1 MKNDSA
7 DYDTISPMVAVSAK
21 SPQNLRNHVLATQR
35 GSIYVEYFILAL
47 IVALATIAFWKGPGG
62 FARARA
68 TVESAFDNSVNR
80 VLAP

>member
-1 MKNDSA
+1 MEKNDWRTQMTADRCADNRRSA
-7 DYDTISPMVAVSAK
+7 AICV
-21 SPQNLRNHVLATQR
+21 RNEH
-35 GSIYVEYFILAL
+35 GHIYVEYFILAL

-68 TVESAFDNSVNR
+68 TVENAFDNSVNR